1 MITKLKNRYGQAD
14 LNLGTS
20 FFGEIGMFREMPKAK
35 EIGDYE
41 PYLELKS
48 PQIKHKIDD
57 TERVET
63 HKDEKKHEFQL

>member
-1 MITKLKNRYGQAD
+1 
-14 LNLGTS
+14 
-20 FFGEIGMFREMPKAK
+20 MFREMPKAK

-48 PQIKHKIDD
+48 PQIKHKIDN